1 MVGKGDNFRPI
12 KDKEK
17 FESEWDRIFGEKKK
31 KKKVKVRKK
40 TPKHA
45 VTQEHKD
52 KTKYDRKAG
61 WDANGSPIGDK

>member
-1 MVGKGDNFRPI
+1 MVGKGDNFRPVQ
-12 KDKEK
+12 DKEK
-17 FESEWDRIFGEKKK
+17 FESEWDRIFGD

-52 KTKYDRKAG
+52 KTKYDRKVG
-61 WDANGSPIGDK
+61 WDANGSPVETEE

>member
-31 KKKVKVRKK
+31 KKKTKK
-40 TPKHA
+40 EP
-45 VTQEHKD
+45 
-52 KTKYDRKAG
+52 G

>member
-17 FESEWDRIFGEKKK
+17 FESEWDRIFGDKKK
-31 KKKVKVRKK
+31 KNKKK
-40 TPKHA
+40 P
-45 VTQEHKD
+45 EEP
-52 KTKYDRKAG
+52 G